1 MNSATVSGGKARFVA
16 AIVSGIA
23 IMSFSAGVSAQVG
36 PMGGAGACPPGTTKM
51 TGGFLNGHCVK
62 TAAVGQPKP
71 LGSVAPK
78 TIPKTALA
86 PAAIPVSV
94 CKPKIDTE
102 FKSFTDRVTRGLA
115 AKVITPQEQA
125 ALNGHYNTLK
135 ADEAK
140 MEKDGLSAQECAT
153 LSSGLVHLNTE
164 LADAL
169 CSREPAQETRA
180 AIKGV
185 VAQAAK
191 SRHPTKTVAI
201 PDANGLCIME
211 IQHEA
216 TLFHAAVANAQKA
229 NLIDPKEQAELT
241 KSQAT
246 IHALEERVLTDGK
259 VTLKELRDVMAVLKV
274 QNELLDHAIATQA
287 PARAPATQAAAARP
301 VTSCQAMIDH
311 ATLSLTQRIG
321 RGLST
326 KQIDDKE
333 RATLSKGFFDTLA
346 FVANAKTD
354 GKLDPKECQEIQ
366 KRIDAE
372 NKQLAQAL
380 MASPSPEHKKAA
392 ALALTKKTGKAIAHE
407 AVTCQAEINHE
418 NDAYA
423 AAILAGVASGKIS
436 AQEKVTLDKT
446 HAELV
451 ALEHKTMADGKVTPQ
466 ECMKIHAKIADEGN
480 KLRLAISN

>member
-1 MNSATVSGGKARFVA
+1 MNSTTVSGGKARFVS

-23 IMSFSAGVSAQVG
+23 IMSFSAGVSAQIG
-36 PMGGAGACPPGTTKM
+36 PMGAGGKCPEGTVARNIF
-51 TGGFLNGHCVK
+51 GQNHCVK
-62 TAAVGQPKP
+62 PAGQPAA
-71 LGSVAPK
+71 LGGTNVRAV
-78 TIPKTALA
+78 PKTAMA

-94 CKPKIDTE
+94 CKPKIDAE
-102 FKSFTDRVTRGLA
+102 FKSFTDRVTRGLS

-125 ALNGHYNTLK
+125 ALNAHYNTLK

-140 MEKDGLSAQECAT
+140 MAKDGLSPQECAT
-153 LSSGLVHLNTE
+153 LSAGLVHLNTE

-180 AIKGV
+180 AIKSAV
-185 VAQAAK
+185 QQAANA
-191 SRHPTKTVAI
+191 RHGAKPVAH
-201 PDANGLCIME
+201 DDKNGLCIME

-216 TLFHAAVANAQKA
+216 SLFHASVANAQKA
-229 NLIDPKEQAELT
+229 NLVDAKEQAELT

-246 IHALEERVLTDGK
+246 VHALEAKALSDNK

-287 PARAPATQAAAARP
+287 PARVPGTQGAAARP
-301 VTSCQAMIDH
+301 VSSCQVMIDH
-311 ATLSLTQRIG
+311 ARQSYTQRIG
-321 RGLST
+321 RGLQT
-326 KQIDDKE
+326 GQIDAGE
-333 RATLSKGFFDTLA
+333 RAALEKSHNELLA
-346 FVANAKTD
+346 FEASAKKD
-354 GKLDPKECQEIQ
+354 GKLDAKECQEIN

-372 NKQLAQAL
+372 NKQLTQA
-380 MASPSPEHKKAA
+380 MIGRSSPEHKKAV
-392 ALALTKKTGKAIAHE
+392 ALALTKKTGKAVAHE

-418 NDAYA
+418 TEAYGT
-423 AAILAGVASGKIS
+423 AILAGVKSGKIT
-436 AQEKVTLDKT
+436 AQEKVALDKT
-446 HAELV
+446 HAELL